1 MLSEAE
7 AVDLEETF
15 FWEKPEAR
23 AVLTANTDLVN
34 MEEYASDSE
43 QEETRVVVKKLS
55 EIRSTSS
62 IADSSAA
69 KWAMSELYAQRIRKR
84 DWRVRH
90 DRMDG
95 TGNGDHRAVSQQS
108 L

>member
-7 AVDLEETF
+7 PVDLEETF

-23 AVLTANTDLVN
+23 AILAANSDLVN
-34 MEEYASDSE
+34 MEEYGSDSE

-55 EIRSTSS
+55 ELRASSS
-62 IADSSAA
+62 IADSTAA
-69 KWAMSELYAQRIRKR
+69 KWAMSELYTQRIRKR
-84 DWRVRH
+84 DWRVRT

-95 TGNGDHRAVSQQS
+95 TGLGDHRSVTQKS